1 MKAGHNIASS
11 PRHDYLVFRLADR
24 EYGIALEHVLE
35 LCNYDV
41 VKAVVDAPA
50 LIAGQVTLQSR
61 HIAVINMHELLA
73 PGSKDFGRLADVIV
87 LHDGDKLSGIAVDC
101 VLDVVAVP
109 QDQVDTQTPV
119 AGLVGIAS
127 VGKRTIALLDAG
139 TLMTDFRPVSKDK
152 LAA

>member
-1 MKAGHNIASS
+1 MKAGHNAASS

-24 EYGIALEHVLE
+24 EYGIALERVRE

-41 VKAVVDAPA
+41 VKPVADAPPR
-50 LIAGQVTLQSR
+50 IAGQVILQCR
-61 HIAVINMHELLA
+61 DIAVVNMHELLA
-73 PGSKDFGRLADVIV
+73 PGSKDFGRLADVVI
-87 LHDGDKLSGIAVDC
+87 LHDGDKVSGIAVDC

-109 QDQVDTQTPV
+109 QDQVDTQTPF

-127 VGKRTIALLDAG
+127 VGKRTIALLDAD
-139 TLMTDFRPVSKDK
+139 TLMTDFRLVSKDK